1 MSDNNSNSSCG
12 GSCLNL
18 ALFIVVILLVFTY
31 CDRNDDKGLIDSS
44 IEQVHH
50 WYEHAD
56 SVWNGNDTANTNEQN
71 GR

>member
-12 GSCLNL
+12 CSCLEL
-18 ALFIVVILLVFTY
+18 VLFIVIISLICTW
-31 CDRNDDKGLIDSS
+31 CGRKDDKGLIDSS

-56 SVWNGNDTANTNEQN
+56 SVWNGNDTAQNNEQN

>member
-12 GSCLNL
+12 CSCLGL
-18 ALFIVVILLVFTY
+18 VLLIVIISLVCTW

-56 SVWNGNDTANTNEQN
+56 SVWNGNDTTNTDE
-71 GR
+71 